1 MSISAYTGLPG
12 HGKSYGV
19 VDNVIRPAL
28 EKKREIFTNIP
39 MNSDECLERFGM
51 TVTQFKTEDIIQNPN
66 WWTEV
71 FTAGALIVIDELW
84 RLWPA
89 GLNAKNVRDQDK
101 AFLAEH
107 RHLVGENGQSTEII
121 FVTQDLSQIA
131 NFART
136 LVETTF
142 RVTKLSKIGMDNR
155 FRVDV
160 YFGPVTGASPPIS
173 KRDREI
179 HGKFTK
185 KTYSLYQSH
194 TKSVSGEAGN
204 EKRVDGRFNALGG
217 IGIKLGIC
225 LVLLSLIFSYYGFNK
240 LTAAYHPTQDL
251 VDQSTLPT
259 LISSEDNSQ
268 PVLPKEPV
276 FKFLS
281 KADEIYISFNNGRFP
296 KISYQFEVLIDD
308 SYALFT
314 PSQLMSLQYEIQPI
328 NECMVKIIGADF
340 QGFAMCK
347 RNDSSG
353 SWMENIVTSN
363 SSDPM

>member
-28 EKKREIFTNIP
+28 EQKREIFTNIP
-39 MNSDECLERFGM
+39 MNSDECLQRYGM
-51 TVTQFKTEDIIQNPN
+51 TVTQFKTDDIIENPN
-66 WWTEV
+66 WWTDV
-71 FTAGALIVIDELW
+71 FTAGSLIVIDELW

-101 AFLAEH
+101 SFLAEH
-107 RHLVGENGQSTEII
+107 RHLVGHNGQSTEII

-179 HGKFTK
+179 HGKFDK
-185 KTYSLYQSH
+185 KIYALYQSH
-194 TKSVSGEAGN
+194 TKSVTGDAGN
-204 EKRVDGRFNALGG
+204 ERRVDGRFNALGG
-217 IGIKLGIC
+217 LSIKLGIV
-225 LVLLSLIFSYYGFNK
+225 LVILSAVAAYLGFNRVSV
-240 LTAAYHPTQDL
+240 AYHPIVNEQSSSTQNTNT
-251 VDQSTLPT
+251 VENTS
-259 LISSEDNSQ
+259 
-268 PVLPKEPV
+268 PVLSKQSFFE
-276 FKFLS
+276 FLS
-281 KADEIYISFNNGRFP
+281 RADEIYISYNNGRFP
-296 KISYQFEVLIDD
+296 RIEYRFQVLIDD
-308 SYALFT
+308 NYADFT
-314 PSQLMSLQYEIQPI
+314 PHQLTELQYEIQPI
-328 NECMVKIIGADF
+328 NECMVKIIGADYR
-340 QGFAMCK
+340 GYAMCK
-347 RNDSSG
+347 RSQTSG
-353 SWMENIVTSN
+353 GWMENIVTSN